1 LAKTGKIAGGAD
13 GELRCKSARPG
24 RRTSAAAFTGA
35 APEEGDPLLGF
46 APYAHRAPRR
56 NSITPARQCEFIRAL
71 AETGVVTQAARRIG
85 ASLEALYK
93 LRNRPG
99 AEEFAA
105 AWEMALDRGIER
117 LEDCALE
124 RAILG
129 EERPVVRGGK
139 VVATW
144 RRFDTQLILFLLR
157 QRRAERYHDSRFWS
171 RRELSAVRAEARA
184 YWESIEQPSEA
195 EIHASIDAKLGAMME
210 ASGWVDEDEE
220 GE

>member
-1 LAKTGKIAGGAD
+1 
-13 GELRCKSARPG
+13 
-24 RRTSAAAFTGA
+24 
-35 APEEGDPLLGF
+35 LLGF
-46 APYAHRAPRR
+46 APYTHRAPRR
-56 NSITPARQCEFIRAL
+56 NSITPARQAEFIRAL

-124 RAILG
+124 RAIVG
-129 EERPVVRGGK
+129 EERVVVRGGK

-157 QRRAERYHDSRFWS
+157 QRRSDRYHDQRFWS
-171 RRELSAVRAEARA
+171 RREIAAVRAEAKRI
-184 YWESIEQPSEA
+184 WETQEQPSEA
-195 EIHASIDAKLGAMME
+195 EVYASIDAKLTAMME
-210 ASGWVDEDEE
+210 ASGWVDDDGQEPGDE
-220 GE
+220 GEE

>member
-1 LAKTGKIAGGAD
+1 V
-13 GELRCKSARPG
+13 
-24 RRTSAAAFTGA
+24 AFTGP
-35 APEEGDPLLGF
+35 APEADDPLLDF

-56 NSITPARQCEFIRAL
+56 NSITPRRQRDFIAAL
-71 AETGVVTQAARRIG
+71 AETGTVTQAARRIG

-99 AEEFAA
+99 AEDFAA

-129 EERPVVRGGK
+129 EERPVVRGDK

-144 RRFDTQLILFLLR
+144 RRYDTQLILFLLR

-184 YWESIEQPSEA
+184 VWESVEQPSEA
-195 EIHASIDAKLGAMME
+195 EVYASIDAKLGAMM
-210 ASGWVDEDEE
+210 AAGGWMDEE
-220 GE
+220 EEEEEEREE